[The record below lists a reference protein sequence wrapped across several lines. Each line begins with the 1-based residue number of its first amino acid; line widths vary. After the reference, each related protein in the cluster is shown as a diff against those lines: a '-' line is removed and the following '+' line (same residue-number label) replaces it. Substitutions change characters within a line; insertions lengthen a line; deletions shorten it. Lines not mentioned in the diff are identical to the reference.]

1 MNACVITLFTGAGI
15 AVGSLIYL
23 VSAIKG
29 EQWCSP
35 SASRS
40 QSNGAPSNAKYIS
53 EAPKNPPPRRPM
65 AAANGDQ

>member
-1 MNACVITLFTGAGI
+1 MIECVITLLSGAGI

-53 EAPKNPPPRRPM
+53 EAPKNPPPRRPL